1 MNSFNST
8 DKFDN
13 ELITTILTAQVE
25 RRNEQRQAVISANP
39 WLANVRAMQIK
50 LQKEGSN

>member
-1 MNSFNST
+1 MTSLNNTSKS
-8 DKFDN
+8 DN

-25 RRNEQRQAVISANP
+25 RRNAQRQAVISANP

-50 LQKEGSN
+50 LQESEAK

>member
-1 MNSFNST
+1 MTSLNNTS
-8 DKFDN
+8 KFDN
-13 ELITTILTAQVE
+13 ELITTIVTAQTE

-50 LQKEGSN
+50 LQEGKVN